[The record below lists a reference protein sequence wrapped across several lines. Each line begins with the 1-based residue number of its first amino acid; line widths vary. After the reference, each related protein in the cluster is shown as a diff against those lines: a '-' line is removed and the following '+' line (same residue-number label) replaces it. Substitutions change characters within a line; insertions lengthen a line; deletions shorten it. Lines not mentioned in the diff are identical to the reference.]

1 MNKKEKILIVDV
13 DKIVQES
20 LLGWFEEKGFLAN
33 SAEDGDAALKIF
45 NKDPYDLVLIDLKM
59 PIVNGLNLLK
69 RIKEIDKETIVIM
82 ITEPSLVPTAI
93 SVLKDGAYDYVTK
106 PIDLDEIEH
115 LVKKA
120 LEQNKLKI
128 EYRRLKG
135 TFDEIIKQGNLI
147 SGSTQMNEVREKI
160 QTVSPTDTTVMIYGA
175 NGTGK
180 ELVAKIIHSNS
191 PRKYFPFIPIKCSA
205 LTEEMLENDLFGE
218 EAGSINGN
226 TIRKKG
232 KFELVN
238 GGTLYLDEVSS
249 ISLKLQVELLRVL
262 ESKQF
267 SRIGGNEIIKTNF
280 RLIVANNNSL
290 DCLVKEGR
298 FREDLNYKLN
308 IFTIFLPE
316 LRERNEDVL
325 LLARAF
331 ARKYSDAMNKPVKEF
346 SKEAINFML
355 NYEWPGNVRE
365 LENAVERAIVIGKS
379 DTITVEDLP
388 FKIKSSD
395 FISESSNKSLA
406 AIEKKHIIRVL
417 NENNW
422 NISRSAQIL
431 EIDRVTLYNKI
442 NKYHLRTRV

>member
-1 MNKKEKILIVDV
+1 MNKREKILIVDD

-20 LLGWFEEKGFLAN
+20 LLHWFEEKGFLVN
-33 SAEDGDAALKIF
+33 SAVDGDTALKIF
-45 NKDPYDLVLIDLKM
+45 NKDPHDLVLINLKM
-59 PIVNGLNLLK
+59 PEVNGLKLLK
-69 RIKEIDKETIVIM
+69 RIKEIDKDTIVIM
-82 ITEPSLVPTAI
+82 ITASASVQTAI
-93 SVLKDGAYDYVTK
+93 SALKEGANDYITK

-115 LVKKA
+115 LVIKA
-120 LEQNKLKI
+120 LEQNALKI
-128 EYRRLKG
+128 ENRQLKG
-135 TFDEIIKQGNLI
+135 IFNEIIKQGNLI

-160 QTVSPTDTTVMIYGA
+160 QTISPTDTTVMIYGA
-175 NGTGK
+175 SGTGK

-191 PRKYFPFIPIKCSA
+191 TRKYFPFIPIKCSA

-218 EAGSINGN
+218 EAGSLNGN

-232 KFELVN
+232 QFELVN

-249 ISLKLQVELLRVL
+249 IPLKLQVELLRVL

-267 SRIGGNEIIKTNF
+267 SRIGGDEIINTNF
-280 RLIVANNNSL
+280 RLIVANNKSL

-308 IFTIFLPE
+308 VFPICLPP
-316 LRERNEDVL
+316 LKERNEDIL

-331 ARKYSDAMNKPVKEF
+331 VKKYSDAMNKPVKEF
-346 SKEAINFML
+346 SKEAINFLL
-355 NYEWPGNVRE
+355 NYDWPGNVRE

-379 DTITVEDLP
+379 DTISVEDLP
-388 FKIKSSD
+388 FNITSPVLISD
-395 FISESSNKSLA
+395 NGNMSLA
-406 AIEKKHIIRVL
+406 AIEKKHIVRVL

-442 NKYHLRTRV
+442 NKYHLRTKV